1 MESEMDQSQG
11 SLISLLDHPQS
22 VSAGRPSHRPALDT
36 GAARNELV
44 DTAERIACGVAC
56 HLDTLSAERT
66 RVEPEEGVRP
76 PVGVGEGESM
86 QPETGIRPPPL
97 PSQDQ
102 DRVWHH
108 TSSSSRAQSQH
119 ATSGAE
125 MASQLTRGQA
135 GGEGLHRSSLEPSTD
150 SSLESGQS
158 AQPGS
163 SSRPSP
169 SPGARMRSPASSEG
183 SGDGT
188 SNTDQGT
195 LQGASSD
202 EVHCAGASSWV
213 GQTFFLG
220 PNCVPHSLPI

>member
-1 MESEMDQSQG
+1 MESEMDHSEG

-22 VSAGRPSHRPALDT
+22 VSAGRPSHRPALAT
-36 GAARNELV
+36 GAARHELV

-56 HLDTLSAERT
+56 HLDTLSAERA
-66 RVEPEEGVRP
+66 RVELEEGARP
-76 PVGVGEGESM
+76 PLGVGEGESM
-86 QPETGIRPPPL
+86 QPEIGMRPPPV

-108 TSSSSRAQSQH
+108 TSSSSRAQSHH

-125 MASQLTRGQA
+125 LALQLTRGQA
-135 GGEGLHRSSLEPSTD
+135 GGEGVHCSSPEASD
-150 SSLESGQS
+150 SSLGSGQS
-158 AQPGS
+158 AHPGS

-169 SPGARMRSPASSEG
+169 SPGARMHSPASSEG
-183 SGDGT
+183 SGDGM

-213 GQTFFLG
+213 GQTFILG
-220 PNCVPHSLPI
+220 PNCVPHSLVI